1 MKVDLSFKGINKLAI
16 PALIA
21 GIAEPIIS
29 ATDLA
34 IIGNLPNHSA
44 EAAAAVGLVSV
55 FLNALIW
62 MLGQSRSAIS
72 AIVSQYL
79 GAGKLE
85 EVKNLPIQ
93 AILII
98 IGVSLFI
105 LGITLPFTREI
116 FSLYN
121 AKGLVLDYCE
131 DYYQIRAIG
140 FPMILITFAIMGTFR
155 GLQNSYYPMLIAL
168 TGLVFNLGLDVILVF
183 GIEGYIAPLGLKGA
197 AYASVISQ
205 VIMLVLAFYFL
216 IKKTPVHIKFSLPF
230 NKEVKNLLVMI
241 LNLFVRT
248 LALNIAL
255 NLSSYFAASYGVVY
269 INAYTIAVNIWFI
282 CAFVID
288 GYASA
293 GNMISGKLYGANDVE
308 NLIVLRRKLT
318 KYGLVVGLLLLIFLG
333 AFYYPIGRLYSNN
346 ELVREQ
352 FYNTFWVAI
361 AMQPLCAVAFIYD
374 GMYKGMGK
382 MKTLRNLLLLT
393 TFLGFIPVLLIANYF
408 DLMLYGI
415 WLAFVVWIFLRGLL
429 LKLDFKKV
437 VVIPMK
443 ENN

>member
-1 MKVDLSFKGINKLAI
+1 LKVDLSFKSINKLAI

-34 IIGNLPNHSA
+34 IIGNLPSHSA
-44 EAAAAVGLVSV
+44 EAAAAVGLVTV

-72 AIVSQYL
+72 SIVSRYL

-98 IGVSLFI
+98 IGISLFI
-105 LGITLPFTREI
+105 LGITYPFAREI

-121 AKGLVLDYCE
+121 AKDLVLDYCV
-131 DYYQIRAIG
+131 DYYQIRVIG
-140 FPMILITFAIMGTFR
+140 FPLILVTFAIMGTFR
-155 GLQNSYYPMLIAL
+155 GLQNTYYPMLIAL
-168 TGLVFNLGLDVILVF
+168 TGLVVNLGLDVVLVF
-183 GIEGYIAPLGLKGA
+183 GIEGCLEPMGLKGA

-205 VIMLVLAFYFL
+205 VVMLLLSFYYL
-216 IKKTPVHIKFSLPF
+216 IKKTSVHIKFSLPF
-230 NKEVKNLLVMI
+230 NKEIKNLMVMI

-255 NLSSYFAASYGVVY
+255 SLSSYFAAGYGVVY

-293 GNMISGKLYGANDVE
+293 GNMMSGKLYGAKDYK
-308 NLIVLRRKLT
+308 NLVVLRKKLT
-318 KYGLVVGLLLLIFLG
+318 KYGLVVGVLLFVLLGVL
-333 AFYYPIGRLYSNN
+333 YYPIGKLYSNN
-346 ELVREQ
+346 EFVREQ
-352 FYNTFWVAI
+352 FYNTFWIAI
-361 AMQPLCAVAFIYD
+361 GMQPLCAIAFIYD

-382 MKTLRNLLLLT
+382 MKQLRNLLLLT
-393 TFLGFIPVLLIANYF
+393 TFLGFIPVLLITNYF
-408 DLMLYGI
+408 DLKLYGI
-415 WLAFVVWIFLRGLL
+415 WLAFVVWIFLRGVI
-429 LKLDFKKV
+429 LKIDFKKNIV
-437 VVIPMK
+437 SESVL
-443 ENN
+443 ND

>member
-1 MKVDLSFKGINKLAI
+1 MKVDLSFKSINKLAI

-21 GIAEPIIS
+21 GIAQPIIS

-72 AIVSQYL
+72 SIISQYL
-79 GAGKLE
+79 GAGKLDE
-85 EVKNLPIQ
+85 IKNLPAQ

-98 IGVSLFI
+98 IAISVLI
-105 LGITLPFTREI
+105 LSITFPFAREI

-131 DYYQIRAIG
+131 DYYQIRSIG
-140 FPMILITFAIMGTFR
+140 FPMILITFVIMGTFR
-155 GLQNSYYPMLIAL
+155 GLQNSYYPMLVAL
-168 TGLVFNLGLDVILVF
+168 TGLVFNLVLDVILVF
-183 GIEGYIAPLGLKGA
+183 GIEGYIPALGLKGA

-205 VIMLVLAFYFL
+205 AVMLVLAFYYL
-216 IKKTPVHIKFSLPF
+216 IKRTPVDIKFTLPF
-230 NKEVKNLLVMI
+230 NKEIKNLMVMI

-269 INAYTIAVNIWFI
+269 INAYTIAINLWFI

-293 GNMISGKLYGANDVE
+293 GNMISGKLYGSKDIGDL
-308 NLIVLRRKLT
+308 LILSKKLI
-318 KYGLVVGLLLLIFLG
+318 KYGLVVGFLLLLLLGIFYFPL
-333 AFYYPIGRLYSNN
+333 GRLYSNN

-352 FYNTFWVAI
+352 FYNTFWIAL
-361 AMQPLCAVAFIYD
+361 AMQPICAVAFIYD
-374 GMYKGMGK
+374 GIYKGMGK
-382 MKTLRNLLLLT
+382 MKTLRNLLLIT

-408 DLMLYGI
+408 GLMLYGI
-415 WLAFVVWIFLRGLL
+415 WLAFVVWVFLRGLI
-429 LKLDFKKV
+429 LKIDFKKS
-437 VVIPMK
+437 IQ
-443 ENN
+443 NNTLFDD

>member
-1 MKVDLSFKGINKLAI
+1 LKVDLSFKGINKLAI

-72 AIVSQYL
+72 SIVSQYV

-98 IGVSLFI
+98 IGISVFI
-105 LGITLPFTREI
+105 LGVTFPFAREI

-168 TGLVFNLGLDVILVF
+168 TGLVFNLVLDVILVF
-183 GIEGYIAPLGLKGA
+183 GIEGYIPPLGLKGA

-205 VIMLVLAFYFL
+205 GIMLVLAFYYL
-216 IKKTPVHIKFSLPF
+216 VKKTSVHIKFTLPF
-230 NKEVKNLLVMI
+230 NKEVKNLMVMI

-269 INAYTIAVNIWFI
+269 LNAYTIAVNIWFI

-293 GNMISGKLYGANDVE
+293 GNMISGKLYGANDIE
-308 NLIVLRRKLT
+308 NLIVLRKKLT
-318 KYGLVVGLLLLIFLG
+318 KYGLVVGLLLLVLLG
-333 AFYYPIGRLYSNN
+333 TFYYPIGRLYSNN

-352 FYNTFWVAI
+352 FYNTFWIAI

-382 MKTLRNLLLLT
+382 MKTLRNLLLMT
-393 TFLGFIPVLLIANYF
+393 TFLGFIPVLFIADYF
-408 DLMLYGI
+408 GMMLYGI

-429 LKLDFKKV
+429 LKLDFKKTIV
-437 VVIPMK
+437 NPASGL
-443 ENN
+443 

>member
-1 MKVDLSFKGINKLAI
+1 LKVDLSFKGINKLAI

-34 IIGNLPNHSA
+34 IIGNLPKHSA

-72 AIVSQYL
+72 SIVSQYL
-79 GAGKLE
+79 GAGKLDD
-85 EVKNLPIQ
+85 VKNLPIQ

-98 IGVSLFI
+98 VGISLLI
-105 LGITLPFTREI
+105 LGTTYPFAKEI

-121 AKGLVLDYCE
+121 AKGLVLDYCV
-131 DYYQIRAIG
+131 DYYQIRALG
-140 FPMILITFAIMGTFR
+140 FPLLLVTFAIIGTFR
-155 GLQNSYYPMLIAL
+155 GLQNTYYPMLIAL
-168 TGLVFNLGLDVILVF
+168 VGLVFNLGLDLLLVF
-183 GIEGYIAPLGLKGA
+183 GIDGLIPALGLKGA

-205 VIMLVLAFYFL
+205 AVMLIMAFYFL
-216 IKKTPVHIKFSLPF
+216 TKKTQIPIKFSLPF
-230 NKEVKNLLVMI
+230 NKEIKNLMGMI
-241 LNLFVRT
+241 VNLFVRT

-255 NLSSYFAASYGVVY
+255 NVSSYYATSYGIEY
-269 INAYTIAVNIWFI
+269 INAYTISINIWFI

-293 GNMISGKLYGANDVE
+293 GNMMSGKLFGANDFE
-308 NLIVLRRKLT
+308 NLTILRRKLT
-318 KYGLVVGLLLLIFLG
+318 KYGVVVGVMLFVALG
-333 AFYYPIGRLYSNN
+333 LFYFPIGRLYSNN
-346 ELVREQ
+346 ELVRVA
-352 FYNTFWVAI
+352 FYDTFWLAI

-382 MKTLRNLLLLT
+382 MKKLRNVLLIS
-393 TFLGFIPVLLIANYF
+393 TFFGFIPVVLFTDYF
-408 DLMLYGI
+408 DLKLHGI
-415 WLAFVVWIFLRGLL
+415 WIAFIVWIFLRGLF
-429 LKLDFKKV
+429 LKLDFRYIGQKL
-437 VVIPMK
+437 
-443 ENN
+443 

>member
-1 MKVDLSFKGINKLAI
+1 LKVDLSFKSINKLAI

-72 AIVSQYL
+72 SIISQYL

-85 EVKNLPIQ
+85 DVKNLPIQ

-98 IGVSLFI
+98 VGISLLI
-105 LGITLPFTREI
+105 LGTTYPFARQI

-121 AKGLVLDYCE
+121 AKGLVLDYCV
-131 DYYQIRAIG
+131 DYYQIRALG
-140 FPMILITFAIMGTFR
+140 FPLLLVTFAIIGTFR
-155 GLQNSYYPMLIAL
+155 GLQNTYYPMLIAIV
-168 TGLVFNLGLDVILVF
+168 GLVFNLGLDVLLVF
-183 GIEGYIAPLGLKGA
+183 GVDGIISPLGLKGA

-205 VIMLVLAFYFL
+205 AVMLVLAFYFL
-216 IKKTPVHIKFSLPF
+216 IKKTAIHIKFSLPF
-230 NKEVKNLLVMI
+230 NKEIKNLMGMI
-241 LNLFVRT
+241 INLFVRT

-255 NLSSYFAASYGVVY
+255 NVSSYYAASYGIEY
-269 INAYTIAVNIWFI
+269 INAYTISINIWFI

-293 GNMISGKLYGANDVE
+293 GNMMSGKLFGSNDFKHL
-308 NLIVLRRKLT
+308 NVLREKLT
-318 KYGLVVGLLLLIFLG
+318 KYGIAVGVFLCIFLG
-333 AFYYPIGRLYSNN
+333 LFYFPIGRIYSNN
-346 ELVREQ
+346 ELVRTT
-352 FYNTFWVAI
+352 FYNTFWLAI
-361 AMQPLCAVAFIYD
+361 VMQPLCAVAFIYD

-382 MKTLRNLLLLT
+382 MKKLRNVLLIS
-393 TFLGFIPVLLIANYF
+393 TFLGFLPVILISNYF
-408 DLMLYGI
+408 NLKLYGI
-415 WLAFVVWIFLRGLL
+415 WVAFIVWILLRGLL
-429 LKLDFKKV
+429 LKVDFK
-437 VVIPMK
+437 
-443 ENN
+443 NNTLLNR

>member
-1 MKVDLSFKGINKLAI
+1 MKVDLSFKSINKLAI

-98 IGVSLFI
+98 IGISVCI
-105 LGITLPFTREI
+105 LGITFPFAREI

-168 TGLVFNLGLDVILVF
+168 TGLVFNLGLDVVLVF
-183 GIEGYIAPLGLKGA
+183 GIDGYIAPLGLKGA
-197 AYASVISQ
+197 AYASVVSQ
-205 VIMLVLAFYFL
+205 AIMLVLAFYYL

-230 NKEVKNLLVMI
+230 NKEVKNLMVMI

-255 NLSSYFAASYGVVY
+255 NLSSYFAASYGVIY

-293 GNMISGKLYGANDVE
+293 GNMISGKLYGANDAE
-308 NLIVLRRKLT
+308 NLIVLRKKLT
-318 KYGLVVGLLLLIFLG
+318 KYGIVVGLLLLIFLG
-333 AFYYPIGRLYSNN
+333 TFYYPIGRLYSNN

-352 FYNTFWVAI
+352 FYNTFWIAI

-415 WLAFVVWIFLRGLL
+415 WLAFVVWIFLRGLI
-429 LKLDFKKV
+429 LKLDFKRSIINPV
-437 VVIPMK
+437 SGA
-443 ENN
+443 

>member
-1 MKVDLSFKGINKLAI
+1 MKVDLSFKSINKLAV

-72 AIVSQYL
+72 SIVSQYL
-79 GAGKLE
+79 GAGKLD

-98 IGVSLFI
+98 ILVSVCI
-105 LGITLPFTREI
+105 LGITYPFAREI

-140 FPMILITFAIMGTFR
+140 FPLILITFAIMGTFR

-168 TGLVFNLGLDVILVF
+168 TGLVFNLGLDVVLVF
-183 GIEGYIAPLGLKGA
+183 GIDGYIPPLGLKGA

-216 IKKTPVHIKFSLPF
+216 IKKTPVHIKFSLPL
-230 NKEVKNLLVMI
+230 NKEVKNLMVMI

-293 GNMISGKLYGANDVE
+293 GNMISGKLYGANDIE
-308 NLIVLRRKLT
+308 NLNILKKKLT
-318 KYGLVVGLLLLIFLG
+318 KYGLVVGLLLLLVLG
-333 AFYYPIGRLYSNN
+333 LFYFPIGRLYSNN

-352 FYNTFWVAI
+352 FYNTFWI
-361 AMQPLCAVAFIYD
+361 TIGMQPLCAVAFIYD

-415 WLAFVVWIFLRGLL
+415 WLAFVVWIFLRGFI
-429 LKLDFKKV
+429 LKLDFKKHYP
-437 VVIPMK
+437 IK
-443 ENN
+443 SIG

>member
-1 MKVDLSFKGINKLAI
+1 MKVDLSFKSINKLAI

-79 GAGKLE
+79 GAGKFE

-98 IGVSLFI
+98 IGISIFI
-105 LGITLPFTREI
+105 LGVTFPFAREI

-168 TGLVFNLGLDVILVF
+168 TGLVFNLCLDVVLVF
-183 GIEGYIAPLGLKGA
+183 GIEGYIPALGLKGA

-205 VIMLVLAFYFL
+205 GIMLLLAFYYL
-216 IKKTPVHIKFSLPF
+216 VKKTSVHIKFSLPF
-230 NKEVKNLLVMI
+230 NKEVKNLMVMI
-241 LNLFVRT
+241 INLFVRT

-308 NLIVLRRKLT
+308 NLIVLRKKLT
-318 KYGLVVGLLLLIFLG
+318 KYGLVVGLLLLIVLG

-352 FYNTFWVAI
+352 FYNTFWIAI
-361 AMQPLCAVAFIYD
+361 AMQPLCAIAFIYD

-393 TFLGFIPVLLIANYF
+393 TFFGFIPVLLIANYF

-415 WLAFVVWIFLRGLL
+415 WLAFVVWIFLRGLI
-429 LKLDFKKV
+429 LKLDFKKS
-437 VVIPMK
+437 IINKMK
-443 ENN
+443 VNG

>member
-1 MKVDLSFKGINKLAI
+1 MKVDLSFKSINKLAI

-72 AIVSQYL
+72 AIVSQYV

-98 IGVSLFI
+98 IGISLFI
-105 LGITLPFTREI
+105 LGVTFPFAREI

-168 TGLVFNLGLDVILVF
+168 TGLVFNLVLDVILVF
-183 GIEGYIAPLGLKGA
+183 GIEGYIPPLGLKGA

-205 VIMLVLAFYFL
+205 GIMMVLAFYYL
-216 IKKTPVHIKFSLPF
+216 VKKTSVHIKFTLPF
-230 NKEVKNLLVMI
+230 NKEVKNLMVMI
-241 LNLFVRT
+241 INLFVRT

-269 INAYTIAVNIWFI
+269 LNAYTIAVNIWFI

-293 GNMISGKLYGANDVE
+293 GNMISGKLYGANDIE
-308 NLIVLRRKLT
+308 NLIVLRKKLT
-318 KYGLVVGLLLLIFLG
+318 KYGLVVGLLLLVLLG
-333 AFYYPIGRLYSNN
+333 TFYYPIGRLYSNN

-352 FYNTFWVAI
+352 FYNTFWIAI
-361 AMQPLCAVAFIYD
+361 AMQPLCAIAFIYD

-393 TFLGFIPVLLIANYF
+393 TFFGFIPVLLIANYF
-408 DLMLYGI
+408 GMMLYGI
-415 WLAFVVWIFLRGLL
+415 WLAFVVWIFLRWLL
-429 LKLDFKKV
+429 LKLDFKKTIV
-437 VVIPMK
+437 NPA
-443 ENN
+443 NGL

>member
-1 MKVDLSFKGINKLAI
+1 MKVDLSFKSINKLAI

-34 IIGNLPNHSA
+34 IIGNLPNNSA

-79 GAGKLE
+79 GAGKFE

-98 IGVSLFI
+98 IGISIFI
-105 LGITLPFTREI
+105 LGVTFPFSREI

-168 TGLVFNLGLDVILVF
+168 TGLVFNLCLDIVLVF
-183 GIEGYIAPLGLKGA
+183 GIEGYIPPLGLKGA

-205 VIMLVLAFYFL
+205 AIMLVLAFYYL
-216 IKKTPVHIKFSLPF
+216 VKKTSVHIKFSLPF
-230 NKEVKNLLVMI
+230 NKEVKNLMVMI
-241 LNLFVRT
+241 INLFVRT

-293 GNMISGKLYGANDVE
+293 GNMISGKLYGANDIE
-308 NLIVLRRKLT
+308 NLIVLRKKLT
-318 KYGLVVGLLLLIFLG
+318 KYGLVVGFLLLILLG

-352 FYNTFWVAI
+352 FYNTFWIAI

-382 MKTLRNLLLLT
+382 MKKLRNLLLVT
-393 TFLGFIPVLLIANYF
+393 TFFGFIPVLLIANYF

-415 WLAFVVWIFLRGLL
+415 WLAFVVWIFLRGLI
-429 LKLDFKKV
+429 LKLDFK
-437 VVIPMK
+437 IILPH
-443 ENN
+443 

>member
-1 MKVDLSFKGINKLAI
+1 LKVDLSFKSINKLAI

-79 GAGKLE
+79 GAGKFE

-98 IGVSLFI
+98 IGISVFI
-105 LGITLPFTREI
+105 LGVTFPFAREI

-140 FPMILITFAIMGTFR
+140 FPMVLITFAIMGTFR

-168 TGLVFNLGLDVILVF
+168 TGLVFNLGLDVVLVF

-205 VIMLVLAFYFL
+205 VVMLVLAFYYL
-216 IKKTPVHIKFSLPF
+216 VKKTSVHIKFSLPF
-230 NKEVKNLLVMI
+230 NKEIKNLMVMI
-241 LNLFVRT
+241 INLFVRT

-293 GNMISGKLYGANDVE
+293 GNMISGKLFGANDAD
-308 NLIVLRRKLT
+308 NLIILRKKLT

-333 AFYYPIGRLYSNN
+333 TFYYPIGRLYSNN

-352 FYNTFWVAI
+352 FYNTFWIAI
-361 AMQPLCAVAFIYD
+361 AMQPLCAIAFIYD

-393 TFLGFIPVLLIANYF
+393 TFFGFIPVLLIANYF

-415 WLAFVVWIFLRGLL
+415 WLAFVVWIFLRGLI
-429 LKLDFKKV
+429 LKLDFKKS
-437 VVIPMK
+437 IIHKMK
-443 ENN
+443 VNS

>member
-72 AIVSQYL
+72 SIVSQYV

-98 IGVSLFI
+98 IGISVFI
-105 LGITLPFTREI
+105 LGVTFPFAREI

-168 TGLVFNLGLDVILVF
+168 TGLVFNLVLDVILVF
-183 GIEGYIAPLGLKGA
+183 GIEGYIPPLGLKGA

-205 VIMLVLAFYFL
+205 GIMLVLAFYYL
-216 IKKTPVHIKFSLPF
+216 VKKTSVHIKFTLPF
-230 NKEVKNLLVMI
+230 NKEVKNLMVMI

-269 INAYTIAVNIWFI
+269 LNAYTIAVNIWFI

-293 GNMISGKLYGANDVE
+293 GNMISGKLYGANDIE
-308 NLIVLRRKLT
+308 NLIVLRKKLT
-318 KYGLVVGLLLLIFLG
+318 KYGLVVGLLLLVLLG
-333 AFYYPIGRLYSNN
+333 TFYYPIGRLYSNN

-352 FYNTFWVAI
+352 FYNTFWIAI

-382 MKTLRNLLLLT
+382 MKTLRNLLLMT
-393 TFLGFIPVLLIANYF
+393 TFLGFIPVLFIADYF
-408 DLMLYGI
+408 GMMLYGI

-429 LKLDFKKV
+429 LKLDFKKTIV
-437 VVIPMK
+437 NPASGL
-443 ENN
+443 

>member
-1 MKVDLSFKGINKLAI
+1 MKVDLSFKSINKLAI

-72 AIVSQYL
+72 AIVSQYV

-98 IGVSLFI
+98 IGISLFI
-105 LGITLPFTREI
+105 LGVTFPFAREI

-168 TGLVFNLGLDVILVF
+168 TGLVFNLVLDVILVF
-183 GIEGYIAPLGLKGA
+183 GIEGYIPPLGLKGA

-205 VIMLVLAFYFL
+205 GIMMVLAFYYL
-216 IKKTPVHIKFSLPF
+216 VKKTSVHIKFTLPF
-230 NKEVKNLLVMI
+230 NKEVKNLMVMI
-241 LNLFVRT
+241 INLFVRT

-269 INAYTIAVNIWFI
+269 LNAYTIAVNIWFI

-293 GNMISGKLYGANDVE
+293 GNMISGKLYGANDIE
-308 NLIVLRRKLT
+308 NLIVLRKKLT
-318 KYGLVVGLLLLIFLG
+318 KYGLVVGLLLLVLLG
-333 AFYYPIGRLYSNN
+333 TFYYPIGRLYSNN

-352 FYNTFWVAI
+352 FYNTFWIAI
-361 AMQPLCAVAFIYD
+361 AMQPLCAIAFIYD

-393 TFLGFIPVLLIANYF
+393 TFFGFIPVLLIANYF
-408 DLMLYGI
+408 GMMLYGI

-429 LKLDFKKV
+429 LKLDFKKS
-437 VVIPMK
+437 IINPASRL
-443 ENN
+443 

>member
-79 GAGKLE
+79 GAGKLD

-98 IGVSLFI
+98 IGVSVFI
-105 LGITLPFTREI
+105 LGVTFPFAREI

-183 GIEGYIAPLGLKGA
+183 GIEGYIPALGLKGA

-205 VIMLVLAFYFL
+205 AIMLVLAFYYL
-216 IKKTPVHIKFSLPF
+216 IRKTPVHIKFSLPF
-230 NKEVKNLLVMI
+230 NKEVKNLMVMI

-293 GNMISGKLYGANDVE
+293 GNMISGKLYGANDIE
-308 NLIVLRRKLT
+308 NLIVLRKKLT
-318 KYGLVVGLLLLIFLG
+318 KYGLVVGLLLLVLLG
-333 AFYYPIGRLYSNN
+333 TFYYPIGKLYSNN

-352 FYNTFWVAI
+352 FYNTFWIAI

-415 WLAFVVWIFLRGLL
+415 WLAFVVWIFLRGLI
-429 LKLDFKKV
+429 LKLDFKKS
-437 VVIPMK
+437 IIKTMK
-443 ENN
+443 VNN

>member
-1 MKVDLSFKGINKLAI
+1 MKIDLSFKSINKLAI

-34 IIGNLPNHSA
+34 IIGNLPEHSA

-72 AIVSQYL
+72 SIISQYL
-79 GAGKLE
+79 GADRLD

-98 IGVSLFI
+98 IALSVFI
-105 LGITLPFTREI
+105 LTATLPFSKEI

-121 AKGLVLDYCE
+121 AKGLVLEYCQE
-131 DYYQIRAIG
+131 YYQIRSIG
-140 FPMILITFAIMGTFR
+140 FPMILITFAIIGTFR
-155 GLQNSYYPMLIAL
+155 GLQNSYYPMLVAL
-168 TGLVFNLGLDVILVF
+168 TGLVFNLVLDVILVF
-183 GIEGYIAPLGLKGA
+183 GVDGIIPALGLKGA

-216 IKKTPVHIKFSLPF
+216 VKRTPVSIKFSLPF
-230 NKEVKNLLVMI
+230 NKEVKNLMIMI

-248 LALNIAL
+248 LALNLAL
-255 NLSSYFAASYGVVY
+255 NLSSYFAASYGVTY
-269 INAYTIAVNIWFI
+269 INAYTIAINIWFI
-282 CAFVID
+282 CAFIID

-293 GNMISGKLYGANDVE
+293 GNMISGKLYGAND
-308 NLIVLRRKLT
+308 LIHLEILSKKLM
-318 KYGLVVGLLLLIFLG
+318 KYGLVVGFLLLFVLG
-333 AFYYPIGRLYSNN
+333 VFYFPIGRLYSNN
-346 ELVREQ
+346 EAVREQ
-352 FYNTFWVAI
+352 FYNTFWIAI
-361 AMQPLCAVAFIYD
+361 VMQPICAFAFIYD

-382 MKTLRNLLLLT
+382 TKTLRNLLLVS
-393 TFLGFIPVLLIANYF
+393 TFLGFIPVLLIADYF
-408 DLMLYGI
+408 GLHLYGI
-415 WLAFVVWIFLRGLL
+415 WTAFIVWIFLRGII
-429 LKLDFKKV
+429 LKIDFKKS
-437 VVIPMK
+437 ILK
-443 ENN
+443 T